1 MLPIISLLGIMCSG
15 KGTLGPLVAAEF
27 KLYHISIG
35 DLLRAV
41 CSPPIQEAGE
51 HINKMVENGE
61 LVPGELIDTLGRSA
75 ALAVRIHNYR
85 VMRDI
90 VPSRIAFPILQEKIM
105 ELEAEGTYRG
115 VLLDGFPRQ
124 LDHCEEAREL
134 CFGPEFPTLV
144 IYIDCPVEVARRR
157 YLARARDGDTAASF
171 DKRLAQ
177 FEEHMPSLLRKFAD
191 EGILVSTVNEGSMTI
206 DETYEALV
214 TSLRAKHGMPL

>member
-1 MLPIISLLGIMCSG
+1 MFPIISLLGVMGSG

-27 KLYHISIG
+27 KLCHISIG
-35 DLLRAV
+35 DLMRAV

-51 HINKMVENGE
+51 YINKMIENGE
-61 LVPGELIDTLGRSA
+61 LVPSELIDTLSRSV
-75 ALAVRIHNYR
+75 ALKVRIHNHR
-85 VMRDI
+85 VVRDI
-90 VPSRIAFPILQEKIM
+90 VPSHIALPILQRKILD
-105 ELEAEGTYRG
+105 LEVEGTYNG

-144 IYIDCPVEVARRR
+144 IYIDCPVEVARMR

-177 FEEHMPSLLRKFAD
+177 FEEHMPSLLRKLAD
-191 EGILVSTVNEGSMTI
+191 EGLLVRAVIDGSMTV
-206 DETYEALV
+206 DEAYELLV
-214 TSLRAKHGMPL
+214 ASLRMKHGMPL